1 MKWSTEWVLQK
12 DIFLNKGN
20 TRKSLR
26 TKARGSCPCLWS
38 GRMATGAEPS
48 DTKEG
53 MRSQRRRGDQRD
65 RQWPDHTGTCSY
77 GKPCGFYPKSVQNQ
91 QKDAEQRNNISH
103 SFLTL
108 TQCAATINGSDFP
121 ESHLHLP
128 STNTASCS
136 QKVLNSSENRRENGT
151 NRRPWTGHA

>member
-1 MKWSTEWVLQK
+1 MRCEQHEMKHRVSPAGRHIPQQGKYMQKPQDQGKRKLPMFVEWQ
-12 DIFLNKGN
+12 DGH
-20 TRKSLR
+20 R
-26 TKARGSCPCLWS
+26 
-38 GRMATGAEPS
+38 AEPS

-53 MRSQRRRGDQRD
+53 MRSQCRRGNQRD

-91 QKDAEQRNNISH
+91 QKDAEQRSNISH

-136 QKVLNSSENRRENGT
+136 QKVFNSSENKRENGT
-151 NRRPWTGHA
+151 NRRP